1 MGAELDREGV
11 GSPTWNRDGAAGA
24 DSDGDRDELRAL
36 ARNQGGWVEAE
47 PDRERVGSSAQNR
60 GGAVEA
66 EPEGDRDGV
75 GAVAGNR
82 GSWVEAEPDREGREV
97 ADPVLDKTA
106 AAPEWLSVV
115 GEVDL
120 NLDANL
126 AVEIDLA
133 PHKTAAA
140 VERFPTG
147 GEVGLKPDGNLAV
160 GTEECT
166 KVNPALAV
174 DLNWGARLVE
184 ELERIAVFYEQAL
197 AC

>member
-1 MGAELDREGV
+1 MGAE
-11 GSPTWNRDGAAGA
+11 A
-24 DSDGDRDELRAL
+24 DDDWEKSEAL
-36 ARNQGGWVEAE
+36 AGNRGGAVGAE
-47 PDRERVGSSAQNR
+47 PDGDWEDAQNR
-60 GGAVEA
+60 AGAVEA

-75 GAVAGNR
+75 GALAGNR
-82 GSWVEAEPDREGREV
+82 GSWVEAEPDREGKEV
-97 ADPVLDKTA
+97 AAPVLNKTA
-106 AAPEWLSVV
+106 AAAEWLSVV
-115 GEVDL
+115 GEADL

-133 PHKTAAA
+133 LDKTAAA

-174 DLNWGARLVE
+174 DLNWGAILVE
-184 ELERIAVFYEQAL
+184 ELERIAVFYEQAV